1 MKRTGSDPAWRA
13 AAVAGGIYL
22 ALAVA
27 YFAVPVVPHFDR
39 DLVGGGGDPQLFV
52 WALGWWPHALLHGL
66 NPFVTNALWTPTG
79 SDLVW
84 TTSVPGLALL
94 LAPITLTAGPAAAY
108 NVAAILL
115 PALAATTA
123 FLLCRHVTRSF
134 WPSLAGGYL
143 FGFSSYMLGHEL
155 AHLQL
160 TSVFLVPLVALVL
173 LRYLEGALDGG
184 GLVLRLAPL
193 LALQF
198 TFGTEVFFTLAL
210 CLAAGLALGALAVAS
225 ARRRIASSLAPLAG
239 AYGVCAVLVSPL
251 IYYAASDYQGVI
263 TPTTHNPVDL
273 VTFAFPTGMAA
284 IGGSLAE
291 HFDPS
296 LPTVSAEN
304 GQYLGLPTL
313 AIVVLFALARWR
325 RPGSRFLVG
334 ALLLAAIATLGSE
347 LRVRG
352 EALVPL
358 PWRLV
363 SSAPLF
369 DNVIAARFALYV
381 SLAAC
386 LIVALWAGS
395 TASARWL
402 RIVLTAAAVA
412 ALVPNLWRGIWHEH
426 PARPAFFTTELDR
439 ACLRPGETVLVLPPP
454 FRNEA
459 LLWQAESGFRF
470 RLADGG
476 LNDAVPHGLSDRD
489 VMLQLIGNN
498 TPPGGAGAV
507 LGIAHAAKVGAILV
521 VNPGA
526 PQWMAVLD
534 RVLAHRRLGGVALY
548 ETQPPP
554 STCPRA

>member
-1 MKRTGSDPAWRA
+1 MAACAPAR
-13 AAVAGGIYL
+13 
-22 ALAVA
+22 
-27 YFAVPVVPHFDR
+27 
-39 DLVGGGGDPQLFV
+39 
-52 WALGWWPHALLHGL
+52 L
-66 NPFVTNALWTPTG
+66 NPFVTTALWTPTG

-94 LAPITLTAGPAAAY
+94 LAPITLAAGPAAAY

-123 FLLCRHVTRSF
+123 FLLCRHLTRSF

-198 TFGTEVFFTLAL
+198 AFGTEVFFTLAL

-296 LPTVSAEN
+296 LPTD
-304 GQYLGLPTL
+304 LGRERAVPRT
-313 AIVVLFALARWR
+313 AHSRDR
-325 RPGSRFLVG
+325 RASSRSRAG
-334 ALLLAAIATLGSE
+334 DGRAAASWSPRSLLAAIATLGSE
-347 LRVRG
+347 LRIRG
-352 EALVPL
+352 QALVPL

-381 SLAAC
+381 IARRMPDRRALGRLDRLGTLAADRADRRRGGRPRPEP
-386 LIVALWAGS
+386 L
-395 TASARWL
+395 ARDL
-402 RIVLTAAAVA
+402 ARTPGPPGLLHRGARPSLPAA
-412 ALVPNLWRGIWHEH
+412 RRDR
-426 PARPAFFTTELDR
+426 ARPA
-439 ACLRPGETVLVLPPP
+439 AALPE
-454 FRNEA
+454 R
-459 LLWQAESGFRF
+459 
-470 RLADGG
+470 
-476 LNDAVPHGLSDRD
+476 
-489 VMLQLIGNN
+489 
-498 TPPGGAGAV
+498 
-507 LGIAHAAKVGAILV
+507 
-521 VNPGA
+521 GA
-526 PQWMAVLD
+526 P
-534 RVLAHRRLGGVALY
+534 LAGREWLPLPARRR
-548 ETQPPP
+548 
-554 STCPRA
+554 RAQRRRPAWARATAT